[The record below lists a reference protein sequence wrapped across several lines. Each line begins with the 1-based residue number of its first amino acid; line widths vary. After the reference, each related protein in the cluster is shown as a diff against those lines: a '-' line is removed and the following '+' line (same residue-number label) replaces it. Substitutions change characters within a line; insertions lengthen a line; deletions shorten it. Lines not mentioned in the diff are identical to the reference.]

1 MNLFILR
8 VDKRISPRMEK
19 LPELVLVLIGEY
31 LSYEDLLSLRRTCKT
46 LKQFV
51 DQKQFESLFLF
62 VQRYPKY
69 HQLFHGQGS
78 ISYPNSLRLSDLS
91 QFQSIRSSGRFSLL
105 RKLFVFNFRSYTP
118 EGFVLGWINSF
129 ERLEYFEASNFDKI
143 TGKLTSKSLRVASF
157 GTSNESPFELDCPQ
171 LRALRIVNF
180 AEPTLTGD
188 NLEYLSIVDTFYI
201 TDENPFNPPHFLRSF
216 SSLDHLT
223 AASFK
228 EIKTLNIFLDLII
241 GQEVSVPS
249 LRRVELD
256 CCVDFADFGLLLDK
270 LNDLNKRRDRV
281 DLFLNGQMVKT
292 DKEDPKTDRI
302 LKFIHSAETCRTAS
316 HINYR
321 FIFLFKP
328 VFSMLEYFH
337 RWSRDGDPFIDYWSS
352 GFTVISIDHCLKSD
366 SAYFFLIPRLK
377 NVYFLKI
384 VNKLGVSDA
393 LYEAVTKAFRKVEYL
408 RIQNAYMRQD
418 QLDRL
423 PDRFLNLYSFEYL
436 TDPEDMPYS
445 LQFVTRFKNLKV
457 LRFRV
462 NLRRELLT
470 FLFANCPSLFRVD
483 FDTILNNQFIKVCIF
498 KEPSRIIIC
507 KPGRLGGL
515 LWNYDNCCNEDR
527 FCPGPVSE
535 QKELEFD
542 TLESCLD
549 FYYSHRLFDVDYL
562 EKQQEDAA
570 ETIDPDLQN
579 NL

>member
-1 MNLFILR
+1 
-8 VDKRISPRMEK
+8 MEK
-19 LPELVLVLIGEY
+19 LPELVHDLISEH
-31 LSYEDLLSLRRTCKT
+31 LSYEDLLSLRRTCKV

-51 DQKQFESLFLF
+51 DQKRFESLFLF
-62 VQRYPKY
+62 VRRYPKY

-91 QFQSIRSSGRFSLL
+91 QFQSIRSSEMFSLL
-105 RKLFVFNFRSYTP
+105 RKLCVFNFGSYTP
-118 EGFVLGWINSF
+118 EEFVLDWLDNF

-143 TGKLTSKSLRVASF
+143 AGKLASKSLRVASF
-157 GTSNESPFELDCPQ
+157 GTSDTSPFELDCPQ

-180 AEPTLTGD
+180 AEPNLTGD
-188 NLEYLSIVDTFYI
+188 SLEYLSISDFYHMSI
-201 TDENPFNPPHFLRSF
+201 DNPFNPPHFLRSF

-228 EIKTLNIFLDLII
+228 EIKTLNIFLDLVI

-249 LRRVELD
+249 LKRVELN
-256 CCVDFADFGLLLDK
+256 CCVDFTDFSLLLDK
-270 LNDLNKRRDRV
+270 LRDLNKRRDRV
-281 DLFLNGQMVKT
+281 DLFLNGQMV
-292 DKEDPKTDRI
+292 DPNKEDPKTDRI
-302 LKFIHSAETCRTAS
+302 LKFIHSAQTCHMAS
-316 HINYR
+316 PINYR

-328 VFSMLEYFH
+328 IHSMLEFFH
-337 RWSRDGDPFIDYWSS
+337 RWNCNGDPFIDYWSS

-366 SAYFFLIPRLK
+366 SCLLSLIPKLK

-384 VNKLGVSDA
+384 VNKLGISDA

-408 RIQNAYMRQD
+408 RIQYAYMRQD

-562 EKQQEDAA
+562 EKQQDQMQEQDAA
-570 ETIDPDLQN
+570 EAIDPGLQN